1 MSLRK
6 ILVVAVAAL
15 ALGAGVAQAA
25 PYEIA
30 VNGGFE
36 TGTFAGWTVYP
47 TTPGISIV
55 TPGYTGNY
63 AAFLANAQP
72 AAAALIKNANM
83 GGGTGLPG
91 ETITISFDAKGYL
104 LAGGVAFA
112 ELFSEIAGGGV
123 SKSQILG
130 GAPLIPLIGTPNT
143 WFHFS
148 FTTTLGADVS
158 GGVTLQLTAT
168 TGADAGSLAQVTY
181 DNVSVT
187 VDRVVVPAQSTTW
200 GKIKDLYR

>member
-6 ILVVAVAAL
+6 LSIVAAVAIAL
-15 ALGAGVAQAA
+15 VAGVAQAA
-25 PYEIA
+25 PYELA

-47 TTPGISIV
+47 TTPGIFIV
-55 TPGYTGNY
+55 SPGYSGNF
-63 AAFLANAQP
+63 AAYLDNTATTS
-72 AAAALIKNANM
+72 AALIKNANL
-83 GGGTGLPG
+83 GVGTVLPN
-91 ETITISFDAKGYL
+91 ESITIQFDAKGNL
-104 LAGGVAFA
+104 VAGGVAFA
-112 ELFSEIAGGGV
+112 ELFSEKTGGGV
-123 SKSQILG
+123 SKSQILSG
-130 GAPLIPLIGTPNT
+130 GPLIPLITTPDT

-148 FTTTLGADVS
+148 FTTTLGPDVS

-168 TGADAGSLAQVTY
+168 TGAAAGSIAQVTY

-187 VDRVVVPAQSTTW
+187 VDRVIVPAQSTTW

>member
-6 ILVVAVAAL
+6 VSIVAAIAI
-15 ALGAGVAQAA
+15 ALCAGVAQAD

-36 TGTFAGWTVYP
+36 TGTFDGWNVYP
-47 TTPGISIV
+47 TAPGISLV
-55 TPGYTGNY
+55 TPGYTGSY
-63 AAFLANAQP
+63 AAYLDNTVP
-72 AAAALIKNANM
+72 AAAALIKNSNM
-83 GGGTGLPG
+83 GMGTVLAG
-91 ETITISFDAKGYL
+91 ETITIDFDAKGNL
-104 LAGGVAFA
+104 AAGGVAFA
-112 ELFSEIAGGGV
+112 ELFSEISGGGV

-130 GAPLIPLIGTPNT
+130 GAPLLPLITTPNT
-143 WFHFS
+143 WFHFH
-148 FTTTLGADVS
+148 FVTTLGTNVT

-168 TGADAGSLAQVTY
+168 TGADAGSIAKVTY

-187 VDRVVVPAQSTTW
+187 VDRVIVPAQSTTW

>member
-6 ILVVAVAAL
+6 LFIVAAVAIAL
-15 ALGAGVAQAA
+15 TAGVAQAA
-25 PYEIA
+25 PYELA

-47 TTPGISIV
+47 TTPGIFIV
-55 TPGYTGNY
+55 SPGYTGSY
-63 AAFLANAQP
+63 AAYLNNTVP

-83 GGGTGLPG
+83 GVGTVLPG
-91 ETITISFDAKGYL
+91 ESITIVFDAKGNL
-104 LAGGVAFA
+104 AAGGVAFA
-112 ELFSEIAGGGV
+112 ELFSEISGGGV

-148 FTTTLGADVS
+148 FTTTLGTNVS
-158 GGVTLQLTAT
+158 GGVTLQLSAT
-168 TGADAGSLAQVTY
+168 TGADAGSIAQVTY

-187 VDRVVVPAQSTTW
+187 VDRVIVPTQSATW